1 MTEKLHQSLSSVMDG
16 ADDDL
21 ELPRLLSAM
30 QASPELQQALGE
42 KWRRYHLAQSVM
54 KGELRDSHAAQVA
67 GLDISAAVMQQL
79 AQEENVFTDAGAAS
93 SLDGFVPDM
102 DQQALRAASI
112 QVAPAIARRSD
123 RGQWF
128 RGSALAASVAL
139 LVITGVQI
147 FNTADEDAALPVA
160 AIPATTTV
168 DRVAFASPSFTT
180 GQIAAFPSAQPVSF
194 SSFSLSNPYVGS
206 PRLQPCGA
214 EREAFLPILNPQ
226 ALQQVPAAR

>member
-21 ELPRLLSAM
+21 ELPRLLGAM
-30 QASPELQQALGE
+30 QASPELQQELGE
-42 KWRRYHLAQSVM
+42 KWRRYHLAQSIM
-54 KGELRDSHAAQVA
+54 KGELRGGQAARVA

-79 AQEENVFTDAGAAS
+79 VQEETLYTDAGAAS
-93 SLDGFVPDM
+93 SLDALHPEM
-102 DQQALRAASI
+102 DQQALREASI
-112 QVAPAIARRSD
+112 QVAPVMARRGD

-147 FNTADEDAALPVA
+147 FNTGGEDAALPVA
-160 AIPATTTV
+160 AVPATTPE
-168 DRVAFASPSFTT
+168 RVAFASPSFTT
-180 GQIAAFPSAQPVSF
+180 GQISAFPTAQPVSF
-194 SSFSLSNPYVGS
+194 SSFSLSNPSVGS

-214 EREAFLPILNPQ
+214 EKETFLPVLSPQ
-226 ALQQVPAAR
+226 ALQQAPAAR